1 MRHAAVC
8 RPRGKL
14 QIDDTCELPVQSAA
28 PMINVAA
35 FGEMKMSLHVVSARV
50 WTDTSGHGWV
60 PHPNTYEAT
69 R

>member
-1 MRHAAVC
+1 
-8 RPRGKL
+8 
-14 QIDDTCELPVQSAA
+14 
-28 PMINVAA
+28 MINVAA

-50 WTDTSGHGWV
+50 WTNTSGHGWV